1 LGDRQRLLAF
11 VAWGINSKEGE
22 QKTHYCKYF
31 RWLGLKKMMN
41 PQSPFWSLPT
51 DQVLQQ
57 THSTTSGLSR
67 QDAKQRLSEYGANSL
82 KQKHKSSVFI
92 LLLNQFKS
100 PIILILIFAAVL
112 SIFLKDALDA
122 TIILTIVLISGLL
135 GFWQERGAS
144 NAVEKLLALVQ
155 VKATVLRDSQAQ
167 EIPNEEVVPGDIVV
181 LCAGKNI
188 PGDCLV
194 LESKDL
200 SVNEA
205 ALTGETYPVDKLNG
219 VLPAVTGLNQRTN
232 SLYMGTNVISGTAKA
247 VVVHT
252 GKETEFG
259 KVSERLKLRPPETE
273 FEHGLSKFGYFLMEV
288 TLVLVAL
295 IFAANVY
302 LHRPVLESFMFSLA
316 LAVGL
321 TPQLLPAIVSVNL
334 ARGAQTMAKKRVIVK
349 RLPAIENFGSM
360 NVFCTDKTGTLTE
373 GAVKIHSA
381 VDVEGKES
389 VGAASPQANRVLL
402 YAYLNAASESG
413 YVNPI
418 DAAIREYKTFDI
430 SGYQKLDEVP
440 YDFNRKRLS
449 ILFKKDNSHLIVT
462 KGALKNILDVCSIV
476 ETAEGKKIDIG
487 DQRQK
492 LHQQAEDLGS
502 KGFRALGV
510 AYRDFNQDSFSKD
523 DETNMTFLGYLA
535 LFDPPKAGIADT
547 LKELELLGVTPK
559 MITGDSKAV
568 AISIIQQVGLPEP
581 KALTGSELEKLS
593 DEALMHRVQDT
604 NVFAEV
610 EPNQKE
616 RIIIALKKAGN
627 VVGYLGDGIND
638 ASALHAADVG
648 ISVESAV
655 DVAKEAADIVLM
667 EKDLNV
673 LLAGVKEGRVT
684 FANTLKYVFMAT
696 SANFGN
702 MFSMAGI
709 SLVLPFLPLLPSQ
722 ILLTNLLTDFPE
734 LTIATDRVDKELV
747 NKPRRMDIKFIRN
760 FMIVFGLL
768 SSIFDYLTFGA
779 LLLLLHAQPEQFR
792 TGWFLESVISASLV
806 VLVVRTRQSILNS
819 KPGKYLLRATLATI
833 GVTIIT
839 PWTPLATLLGFQ
851 PLPLIFMLVLGAIVV
866 FYVTA
871 AENVKRVFYSR
882 VKF

>member
-1 LGDRQRLLAF
+1 
-11 VAWGINSKEGE
+11 
-22 QKTHYCKYF
+22 
-31 RWLGLKKMMN
+31 MMN
-41 PQSPFWSLPT
+41 PQSPFWSLPI

>member
-1 LGDRQRLLAF
+1 MPSRVRQPKDLLQ
-11 VAWGINSKEGE
+11 IKP
-22 QKTHYCKYF
+22 
-31 RWLGLKKMMN
+31 MN
-41 PQSPFWSLPT
+41 PQLSTFWSLST

-57 THSTTSGLSR
+57 THSKTTGLSR
-67 QDAKQRLSEYGANSL
+67 QDAKQRLSEFGANSL
-82 KQKHKSSVFI
+82 KQKHKSSAWM

-112 SIFLKDALDA
+112 SIFLKDAADA
-122 TIILTIVLISGLL
+122 IIILTIVFISGLL
-135 GFWQERGAS
+135 GFWQEQGAS

-155 VKATVLRDSQAQ
+155 VKATVLRDGQSQ
-167 EIPNEEVVPGDIVV
+167 EIPNEEVVRGDIV
-181 LCAGKNI
+181 LLNAGKNI
-188 PGDCLV
+188 PGDCLI

-200 SVNEA
+200 SVDEA

-219 VLPAVTGLNQRTN
+219 VLPVETGLGQRTN
-232 SLYMGTNVISGTAKA
+232 SLYLGTNVISGTASS

-259 KVSERLKLRPPETE
+259 KVSERLKLRPLETE
-273 FEHGLSKFGYFLMEV
+273 FERGLSKFGYFLMEV
-288 TLVLVAL
+288 TLILVVL
-295 IFAANVY
+295 IFVANVY
-302 LHRPVLESFMFSLA
+302 LHRPVLESFLFSLA

-334 ARGAQTMAKKRVIVK
+334 ARGAKKMAKKQVIVK

-373 GAVKIHSA
+373 GEVKIHSA

-389 VGAASPQANRVLL
+389 DRVDSPQANRVLL

-449 ILFKKDNSHLIVT
+449 ILFKYENTHLIIT
-462 KGALKNILDVCSIV
+462 KGALKNILDVCSTV
-476 ETAEGKKIDIG
+476 ETAEGKAIAIA

-547 LKELELLGVTPK
+547 LKELQLLGITPK

-568 AISIIQQVGLPEP
+568 AMSIIQQVGLPEP

-667 EKDLNV
+667 AKDLNV
-673 LLAGVKEGRVT
+673 LIEGVKEGRVT

-709 SLVLPFLPLLPSQ
+709 SLFLPFLPLLPSQ

-734 LTIATDRVDKELV
+734 LTIATDRVDKELI

-806 VLVVRTRQSILNS
+806 VLVVRTRQSIFNT
-819 KPGKYLLRATLATI
+819 KPGKYLLAATLATI
-833 GVTIIT
+833 GVTIII

-851 PLPLIFMLVLGAIVV
+851 PLPLNFVLVLGAIVL

-871 AENVKRVFYSR
+871 AENVKRVFYSH

>member
-1 LGDRQRLLAF
+1 
-11 VAWGINSKEGE
+11 
-22 QKTHYCKYF
+22 
-31 RWLGLKKMMN
+31 MN
-41 PQSPFWSLPT
+41 PQLSTFWSLPT

-57 THSTTSGLSR
+57 MHSTTSGLSR
-67 QDAKQRLSEYGANSL
+67 QDAKQRLSEFGANSL
-82 KQKHKSSVFI
+82 KQKHKSSAWM

-112 SIFLKDALDA
+112 SIFLKDAADA
-122 TIILTIVLISGLL
+122 IIILTIVFISGLL

-155 VKATVLRDSQAQ
+155 VKATVLRDGQSQ
-167 EIPNEEVVPGDIVV
+167 EIPNEEVVRGDIV
-181 LCAGKNI
+181 LLSAGKNI

-205 ALTGETYPVDKLNG
+205 ALTGETYPVDKLSG
-219 VLPAVTGLNQRTN
+219 VLPSETGLSQRTN
-232 SLYMGTNVISGTAKA
+232 SLYLGTNVISGTAKA

-259 KVSERLKLRPPETE
+259 KVSERLKLRPSETE
-273 FEHGLSKFGYFLMEV
+273 FERGLSKFGYFLMEV
-288 TLVLVAL
+288 TLILVVL
-295 IFAANVY
+295 IFVANVY
-302 LHRPVLESFMFSLA
+302 LHRPVLESFLFSLA

-334 ARGAQTMAKKRVIVK
+334 ARGAKKMAKKQVIVK

-373 GAVKIHSA
+373 GEVKIHSA

-389 VGAASPQANRVLL
+389 DRVLL

-449 ILFKKDNSHLIVT
+449 ILFKQESTHLIIT
-462 KGALKNILDVCSIV
+462 KGALKNILDVCSTV
-476 ETAEGKKIDIG
+476 EIGEGKAIAIA

-547 LKELELLGVTPK
+547 LKELQLLGITPK

-568 AISIIQQVGLPEP
+568 AMSIIQQVGLPEP

-667 EKDLNV
+667 AKDLNV
-673 LLAGVKEGRVT
+673 LIEGVKEGRVT

-709 SLVLPFLPLLPSQ
+709 SLFLPFLPLLPSQ

-779 LLLLLHAQPEQFR
+779 LLLLLHAQPQQFR

-819 KPGKYLLRATLATI
+819 KPGKYLLAATLATI
-833 GVTIIT
+833 GVTIII

-851 PLPLIFMLVLGAIVV
+851 PLPLNFVLVLGAIVL

-871 AENVKRVFYSR
+871 AENVKRVFYSY

>member
-1 LGDRQRLLAF
+1 MRPP
-11 VAWGINSKEGE
+11 
-22 QKTHYCKYF
+22 KTTP
-31 RWLGLKKMMN
+31 MN
-41 PQSPFWSLPT
+41 PQLSTFWSLPT
-51 DQVLQQ
+51 EQVLQQ
-57 THSTTSGLSR
+57 MHSTISGLSR
-67 QDAKQRLSEYGANSL
+67 QDAKQRLSEYGANRL
-82 KQKHKSSVFI
+82 KQKHKSSAWM

-112 SIFLKDALDA
+112 SIFLKDAADA
-122 TIILTIVLISGLL
+122 IIILAIVFISGLL

-155 VKATVLRDSQAQ
+155 VKATVLRDGKSQ
-167 EIPNEEVVPGDIVV
+167 EIPTEEIVRGDIVV

-200 SVNEA
+200 SVDEA
-205 ALTGETYPVDKLNG
+205 ALTGETYPVDKLSG
-219 VLPAVTGLNQRTN
+219 LLPAETGLAQRTN

-273 FEHGLSKFGYFLMEV
+273 FEIGLGKFGYFLMEV
-288 TLVLVAL
+288 TLILVVL
-295 IFAANVY
+295 IFVANVY
-302 LHRPVLESFMFSLA
+302 LHRPVLESFLFSLA

-334 ARGAQTMAKKRVIVK
+334 ARGAKKMAKKQVIVK

-373 GAVKIHSA
+373 GEVKIHSA

-389 VGAASPQANRVLL
+389 VGVGESPPLGVASPQATRVLL

-430 SGYQKLDEVP
+430 SGYQKLDEVA

-449 ILFKKDNSHLIVT
+449 ILFKKESTHLIIT
-462 KGALKNILDVCSIV
+462 KGALKNILDVCSNVEIV
-476 ETAEGKKIDIG
+476 EGKTIDIA

-492 LHQQAEDLGS
+492 LHQQAEELGS
-502 KGFRALGV
+502 RGFRALGV

-535 LFDPPKAGIADT
+535 LFDPPKPGIADT
-547 LKELELLGVTPK
+547 LKELQLLGITPK

-568 AISIIQQVGLPEP
+568 AMSIIHQVGLPKP

-593 DEALMHRVQDT
+593 DEALMHQVQQT

-673 LLAGVKEGRVT
+673 LVEGVKEGRIT

-709 SLVLPFLPLLPSQ
+709 SLFLPFLPLLPSQ

-734 LTIATDRVDKELV
+734 LTIATDRVDRELV

-768 SSIFDYLTFGA
+768 SSIFDYLTFAA
-779 LLLLLHAQPEQFR
+779 LLLLLQAQPEQFR

-806 VLVVRTRQSILNS
+806 VLVVRTRQSIFNS
-819 KPGKYLLRATLATI
+819 KPGKYLLMATLATI
-833 GVTIIT
+833 GVTIII
-839 PWTPLATLLGFQ
+839 PWTPLARVFGFQ
-851 PLPLIFMLVLGAIVV
+851 PLPLNFMLVLGAIVV

-871 AENVKRVFYSR
+871 AENIKRVFYNH